1 MIREIKKR
9 YILGVAVSALFLLV
23 LIILT
28 ININNSKSVRDRSDK
43 GIDLIAQY
51 YGFMPSAEEVDA
63 PEAKYFFVSIRGD
76 EVTDVK
82 IQNLADITQD
92 EAIEKAT
99 QLNAW
104 RQKSGF
110 TDYFKYRAIT
120 DGDTTHYIFLDVS
133 YEITAFQSFF
143 SSSVKMSLISM
154 TIIVALLIL
163 FSNMLLKPIIE
174 SYEKQRRFIT
184 DAGHELKTPLAII
197 EANTDVL
204 EMIHGEDEWTDSIKN
219 QTKRMAA
226 LTANLVYLSKME
238 ESADGGRKKKETFS
252 FTDVTREVCDSWHT
266 VADAKGKSFTF
277 SVDQGIFLKGSRG
290 DISKLLS
297 ILFDNAVKYTNEGG
311 SIHTVL
317 TRNQNGTE
325 LSVRNTVDSIEQG
338 NLNVLFD
345 RFFRLDSSRNSGTG
359 GFGVG
364 LSLAK
369 SIVMK
374 HKGKI
379 SARSED
385 GKSLVITATFPPT
398 WQHYRYEALR

>member
-9 YILGVAVSALFLLV
+9 YVLGVAVSALFLLV

-51 YGFMPSAEEVDA
+51 YGFLPTDEEVDA
-63 PEAKYFFVSIRGD
+63 PEAKYFFVSIRNG
-76 EVTDVK
+76 EAVDVK

-92 EAIEKAT
+92 EAIEMAT
-99 QLNAW
+99 QLNSRW
-104 RQKSGF
+104 QKSGF
-110 TDYFKYRAIT
+110 TDYFKYRAIS

-154 TIIVALLIL
+154 TIIVSLLIL

-219 QTKRMAA
+219 QTKRLAA

-238 ESADGGRKKKETFS
+238 ENPDVKKKETFS

-277 SVDQGIFLKGSRG
+277 SVDQGILLKGSRG

-311 SIHTVL
+311 SIHTTL
-317 TRNQNGTE
+317 TRTQNGTE
-325 LSVRNTVDSIEQG
+325 LSVKNTVDSIEEG

-345 RFFRLDSSRNSGTG
+345 RFFRLDSSRNSSTG

-379 SARSED
+379 SAKSED
-385 GKSLVITATFPPT
+385 GKSLTITATFPPT

>member
-9 YILGVAVSALFLLV
+9 YILGVAVSAFFLLL

-28 ININNSKSVRDRSDK
+28 INVNNSKSVRDRSDK
-43 GIDLIAQY
+43 GIDIIAQY
-51 YGFMPSAEEVDA
+51 YGFLPSDSDVDA
-63 PEAKYFFVSIRGD
+63 PEAKYFYVSIKGK
-76 EVTDVK
+76 EVTEVK
-82 IQNLADITQD
+82 IQNLADITND
-92 EAIEKAT
+92 EAIEMAT
-99 QLNAW
+99 YLNSW
-104 RQKSGF
+104 KKKSGF
-110 TDYFKYRAIT
+110 TDYFKYKAIP
-120 DGDTTHYIFLDVS
+120 DGDKIHYIFLDVS

-154 TIIVALLIL
+154 TLIVALLIL

-197 EANTDVL
+197 EANTEVL

-238 ESADGGRKKKETFS
+238 EGADNMRKKKEIFS

-266 VADAKGKSFTF
+266 VAEAKGKTFTF
-277 SVDQGIFLKGSRG
+277 SADQGIFLKGTRG

-311 SIHTVL
+311 SIHTTL
-317 TRNQNGTE
+317 TKNQGGIE
-325 LSVRNTVDSIEQG
+325 LSVKNTVDSIEEG
-338 NLNVLFD
+338 NQNVLFD
-345 RFFRLDSSRNSGTG
+345 RFFRRDTSRNSSTG

-385 GKSLVITATFPPT
+385 GKSLTITATFPPT
-398 WQHYRYEALR
+398 WQHYRYESLK

>member
-9 YILGVAVSALFLLV
+9 YILGVAVSAFFLLL

-28 ININNSKSVRDRSDK
+28 INVNNSKSVRDRSDK
-43 GIDLIAQY
+43 GIDIIAQY
-51 YGFMPSAEEVDA
+51 YGFLPSDSDVDA
-63 PEAKYFFVSIRGD
+63 PEAKYFYVSMKGK
-76 EVTDVK
+76 EVTEVK
-82 IQNLADITQD
+82 IQNLADITND
-92 EAIEKAT
+92 EAIEMAT
-99 QLNAW
+99 YLNSW
-104 RQKSGF
+104 KKKSGF
-110 TDYFKYRAIT
+110 TDYFKYKAIP
-120 DGDTTHYIFLDVS
+120 DGDKIHYIFLDVS

-154 TIIVALLIL
+154 ALIVALLIL

-197 EANTDVL
+197 EANTEVL

-238 ESADGGRKKKETFS
+238 ESSDNMRKKKEIFS

-266 VADAKGKSFTF
+266 VAEAKGKTFTF
-277 SVDQGIFLKGSRG
+277 SADQGIFLKGTRG

-311 SIHTVL
+311 SIHTTL
-317 TRNQNGTE
+317 TRNQGGIE
-325 LSVRNTVDSIEQG
+325 LSVKNTVDSIEEG
-338 NLNVLFD
+338 NQNVLFD
-345 RFFRLDSSRNSGTG
+345 RFFRRDTSRNSSTG

-374 HKGKI
+374 HKGRI

-385 GKSLVITATFPPT
+385 GKSLTITATFPPT
-398 WQHYRYEALR
+398 WQHYRYESLK